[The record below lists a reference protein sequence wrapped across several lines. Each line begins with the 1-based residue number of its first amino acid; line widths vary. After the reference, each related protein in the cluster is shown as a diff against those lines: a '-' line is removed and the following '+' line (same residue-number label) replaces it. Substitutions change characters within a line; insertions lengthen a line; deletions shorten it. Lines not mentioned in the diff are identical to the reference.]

1 MTVINTNVKSL
12 ISQNALTKNSREL
25 SAAMEQLSTGRRIN
39 SAKDDAAGLAIS
51 SRMTS
56 QIRGLDQSVRNG
68 NDAASMLQTAE
79 GALIEL
85 TNMLQRM
92 RELSVQAANDTYAP
106 QDRGYLNQEFQ
117 QLKDEVHRITRA
129 TQWNGMNILDGS
141 FEGDQGVPG
150 KFAFQVGANE
160 GQVITHTLGD
170 IGFRASSVAVEVTTP
185 DEDGVFEAGR
195 ITLSG
200 EYAEGDVIEV
210 TFGGETLSVT
220 VPAEFPSG
228 SAREGEALVIEG
240 DAEQTLANL
249 SEHVYEELLA
259 KFDVDLGLMTFDS
272 SVDGVINYE
281 ALISGPLDGAVSR
294 TLADSGS
301 GALKDIQDLD
311 ILTTPNASEAL
322 GILDDGID
330 TINSARADIG
340 AVINRLNYAVDN
352 LTNVSQY
359 TTASRSTIQDADYAK
374 ASSELARTQ
383 IISQAATAVLAQANT
398 QAQTVL
404 KLLQ

>member
-12 ISQNALTKNSREL
+12 ISQNALTKNSRAL
-25 SAAMEQLSTGRRIN
+25 SAAMEQLSTGKRIN

-56 QIRGLDQSVRNG
+56 QIRGLDQSIRNG

-106 QDRGYLNQEFQ
+106 QDRSYLNQEFQ
-117 QLKDEVHRITRA
+117 QLKEEVQRITRA

-141 FEGDQGVPG
+141 FVGDQGEAG

-170 IGFRASSVAVEVTTP
+170 VGFRKWAVDLAVTTP
-185 DEDGVFEAGR
+185 HGVAAKESGTL
-195 ITLSG
+195 TLSG
-200 EYAEGDVIEV
+200 TFAEGDVIEV
-210 TFGGETLSVT
+210 TFDGETTSYT
-220 VPAEFPSG
+220 VLA
-228 SAREGEALVIEG
+228 ADIVEG
-240 DAEQTLANL
+240 DNDATLENIATALAADLLATPELGSPTSATGAVITYTATSVNVNLNASVAADGGALANI
-249 SEHVYEELLA
+249 
-259 KFDVDLGLMTFDS
+259 K
-272 SVDGVINYE
+272 
-281 ALISGPLDGAVSR
+281 
-294 TLADSGS
+294 
-301 GALKDIQDLD
+301 DLD
-311 ILTTPNASEAL
+311 ILTTPHASDAL
-322 GILDDGID
+322 SELDDGID

-340 AVINRLNYAVDN
+340 AVINRLTYAVDN

-359 TTASRSTIQDADYAK
+359 TSASRSTIQDADYAK

-383 IISQAATAVLAQANT
+383 IIQQAATAVLAQANT
-398 QAQTVL
+398 SQQTVM